1 MCNVAKG
8 DGPFDIHF
16 TLNGLK
22 VDSNDGIL
30 VTRSGSKMAMLY
42 IESVQPRHA
51 GEYECVVKSQAGII
65 KHASILRVNGIL
77 ICNVFVW
84 F

>member
-1 MCNVAKG
+1 MNHLSSCKVPATIAPFDFGDPVDATGSASIMCNVAKG

-16 TLNGLK
+16 TLNGNK

-42 IESVQPRHA
+42 SL
-51 GEYECVVKSQAGII
+51 Y
-65 KHASILRVNGIL
+65 
-77 ICNVFVW
+77 
-84 F
+84 